1 MSKLVL
7 IGMGHQTGVGKDTA
21 ARGIRAYLPWINV
34 EVRKFAFDL
43 KQIAYLMFRCYGMQ
57 EPDYYELHR
66 EERTKPLPGINKTP
80 LELMIEVGAK
90 GREIFEDVWRDMA
103 FVDLPERG
111 LCIFTDVRGL
121 NEAEA
126 IRERGGLLLK
136 IVRPD
141 APSTQALDH
150 MIPEDYPW
158 HEVLVNDGAPQELGM
173 KAAEAVKRFL
183 LL

>member
-1 MSKLVL
+1 VSKLVL

-21 ARGIRAYLPWINV
+21 ARGIRAYLPWISV
-34 EVRKFAFDL
+34 EVRKFAYDL
-43 KQIAYLMFRCYGMQ
+43 KYITYLMFKCYGMQ
-57 EPDYYELHR
+57 PPDYYEQHR
-66 EERTKPLPGINKTP
+66 EERSKPLPGIGKTP
-80 LELMIEVGAK
+80 LELMIEVGGK
-90 GREIFEDVWRDMA
+90 GREIHEHVWRDQA
-103 FVDLPERG
+103 LDDLPDKG
-111 LCIFTDVRGL
+111 LCIFTDVRGV

-158 HEVLVNDGAPQELGM
+158 HEVLVNDGTPQELGA